1 MIEVEGEPQA
11 LDRFLAEL
19 TRRPP
24 PLARIDN
31 VRWSRRPPHGDPSF
45 GIEPSDDDPSGC
57 IFISP
62 DIATCDDCLAELFD
76 PRDRR
81 FRYPFLNCTNC
92 GPRLTIITGS
102 PYDRERTTMASFV
115 MCEACRAEYHDP
127 ANRRFH
133 AQPTACPDCGPH
145 LQLLNQAGQP
155 ISCDDPIAFTAHALL
170 SGKIAAIKGSGRLSP
185 RLLGPRRS
193 RGRQL
198 RTRKHRDEKPFAVMV
213 ADLAAA
219 RELAELSPHE
229 AALLS
234 SARARSCCSP
244 SIHQRRR
251 RGSRAGKPMSRRDAA
266 LHPAASPSAP
276 RGRRH
281 SPGDDQRQSLR
292 RADRLSRRRRTDERW
307 PASPTSS
314 WPTTDRSTSV
324 ATTRSRESWPES
336 NCRSGA
342 HAGTHPSRFACRAN
356 AACRHSRWAAS

>member
-1 MIEVEGEPQA
+1 MHRRTIAISGIVQGVGFRPYVYGLATDLRLHGFVKNSAGAVVIEVEGEPQA

-31 VRWSRRPPHGDPSF
+31 VRWSTRLPRGDPSF
-45 GIEPSDDDPSGC
+45 EIEPSDDDPSGC

-62 DIATCDDCLAELFD
+62 DIATCDACLAELFD

-81 FRYPFLNCTNC
+81 FRYPFLNCTHC

-115 MCEACRAEYHDP
+115 MCEACRAEYLDP

-133 AQPTACPDCGPH
+133 AQPTACPRCGPQ
-145 LQLLNQAGQP
+145 LQLLNQAGQA

-170 SGKIAAIKGSGRLSP
+170 AGKIAAIKG
-185 RLLGPRRS
+185 LGGYHLACSARDDRAVS
-193 RGRQL
+193 IL

-229 AALLS
+229 AALLN
-234 SARARSCCSP
+234 SARAPDRAAPP

-251 RGSRAGKPMSRRDAA
+251 PGGRAGKLMSRRDATV
-266 LHPAASPSAP
+266 HSRASPSAA

-281 SPGDDQRQSLR
+281 SPRDDQRQSR
-292 RADRLSRRRRTDERW
+292 
-307 PASPTSS
+307 
-314 WPTTDRSTSV
+314 
-324 ATTRSRESWPES
+324 
-336 NCRSGA
+336 
-342 HAGTHPSRFACRAN
+342 
-356 AACRHSRWAAS
+356 